1 MFVAGKR
8 GRGAYAFAG
17 IDASRIALP
26 FQRAVHGV
34 EEVGFGDHLAVRKGG
49 EEHGFGETLGIFSR
63 SFLVHHIHDQ
73 MKYENV
79 INAVVVIL
87 FLLRIVVLVG
97 EQMISC
103 LISQEGYKEA
113 RKDMFRYTTGLPFQI
128 VQTS

>member
-26 FQRAVHGV
+26 FQRAVHGI

-49 EEHGFGETLGIFSR
+49 EEHGFGEALGIFPR

-79 INAVVVIL
+79 INAVVVVL

-97 EQMISC
+97 EQMISG
-103 LISQEGYKEA
+103 LVSQGWYEEA

>member
-8 GRGAYAFAG
+8 GGGAYAFAG
-17 IDASRIALP
+17 IDASSITLP
-26 FQRAVHGV
+26 LQRAVHGI
-34 EEVGFGDHLAVRKGG
+34 EEVGLGDHLAVRKGG
-49 EEHGFGETLGIFSR
+49 EEHGFGEALGIFPR
-63 SFLVHHIHDQ
+63 PFLFHHIHDQ

-97 EQMISC
+97 EQVISC
-103 LISQEGYKEA
+103 LISQEGYEEV